1 MKPSLLA
8 MAGILM
14 SSIFLGGCAM
24 WFPKAP
30 TGIYQTEIETAEW
43 RERLAKDPTVVPY
56 SHR

>member
-1 MKPSLLA
+1 
-8 MAGILM
+8 
-14 SSIFLGGCAM
+14 M

-43 RERLAKDPTVVPY
+43 RERLAKDPTAVPY